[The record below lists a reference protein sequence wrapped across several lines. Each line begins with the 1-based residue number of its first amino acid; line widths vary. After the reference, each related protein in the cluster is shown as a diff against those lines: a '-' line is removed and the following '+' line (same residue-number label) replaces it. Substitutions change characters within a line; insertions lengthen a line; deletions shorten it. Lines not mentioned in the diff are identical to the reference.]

1 MIKRLEEINALL
13 KEMIDDHMICGASWA
28 YVAEE
33 GTELHYKGKRGAVEP
48 YDQEELFP
56 GMYYDLASLSK
67 VVGTTSRVLQLVE
80 QKRLQLD
87 TPVSRI
93 LENFRYP
100 EVTVGNLLL
109 HNSGLM
115 AEVIEKEQ
123 LTRETIVQRV
133 YETPQLFSSKKKFLY
148 SDTGFILLG
157 FIIQKLDHSTLED
170 SMRTHVFEP
179 LSMAHT
185 SYRTDKKRIY
195 VPTEYTAKRGCICG
209 EVHDSKAYLLGE
221 SGSAGLFSTLDD
233 LAVFAG
239 QYLRRSPGLF
249 QSGTYELLEQTCIYA
264 RTYGW
269 SREYGGKTLYH
280 TGFTGTSMLLD
291 MEEKAGFILL
301 TNRIHATRSQVE
313 FLEGRKRLNSL
324 FLNHI

>member
-1 MIKRLEEINALL
+1 MKRLEEINELL
-13 KEMIDDHMICGASWA
+13 GEMIDRRMICGASWA
-28 YVAEE
+28 YITEE
-33 GTELHYKGKRGAVEP
+33 GTALHYKGKRGAVHP
-48 YDQEELFP
+48 YDQEALFP

-67 VVGTTSRVLQLVE
+67 VVGTTSRILQLME
-80 QKRLQLD
+80 EGRLQLD
-87 TPVSRI
+87 TPVCRI
-93 LENFRYP
+93 LEKFRYP
-100 EVTVGNLLL
+100 EVTVGDLLL

-123 LTRETIVQRV
+123 LTRENIVQHV
-133 YETPQLFSSKKKFLY
+133 YETPQLFSCQKEFLY

-157 FIIQKLDHSTLED
+157 FIIQKLDQSTLED

-179 LSMAHT
+179 VSMAHT
-185 SYRTDKKRIY
+185 SYGTDPKRIY
-195 VPTEYTAKRGCICG
+195 VPTECTAKRGCICG

-239 QYLRRSPGLF
+239 HYLRHSPCLF
-249 QSGTYELLEQTCIYA
+249 QRETYELLEQTCICG

-291 MEEKAGFILL
+291 MEGKAGFILL
-301 TNRIHATRSQVE
+301 TNRIHPTRSQVE
-313 FLEGRKRLNSL
+313 FLEWRKRLNSL
-324 FLNHI
+324 FMGAI